1 MLFASSGWKS
11 PFSWSLPP
19 TETTFPIRARSRS
32 IDNDAEKWSYVRSRM
47 PRMSPEDFTMS
58 DDERCSSIN
67 VQLAFDKTDIVEM
80 FMVQDNQLY
89 LWTIA
94 VSTALNTS
102 LNVGTRLRVNHV
114 FPLCVSFLMEADRM
128 SSTVF
133 YESLI
138 NLINPLRANV
148 TLSQNFIYN
157 LFFTIYY
164 VIEFCFLTLQLRTK
178 IPNVRLIFF
187 LRYFLHLD
195 FIILWNLK
203 KFMCF

>member
-1 MLFASSGWKS
+1 
-11 PFSWSLPP
+11 
-19 TETTFPIRARSRS
+19 
-32 IDNDAEKWSYVRSRM
+32 
-47 PRMSPEDFTMS
+47 
-58 DDERCSSIN
+58 
-67 VQLAFDKTDIVEM
+67 
-80 FMVQDNQLY
+80 
-89 LWTIA
+89 
-94 VSTALNTS
+94 
-102 LNVGTRLRVNHV
+102 
-114 FPLCVSFLMEADRM
+114 M

-164 VIEFCFLTLQLRTK
+164 VIEFCFLTLQLRKK

-195 FIILWNLK
+195 FIIL
-203 KFMCF
+203 